1 MKDTVNIPV
10 EDLTMLAEA
19 LKKANEIIK
28 GLGVRELTTPKLT
41 PSKKRELKYK
51 RLFEKKVK
59 MITEI
64 TSHQSKEKALA
75 HLKYSLCLTKTSVVH
90 CAYFF
95 DEIDEE
101 HKIIVCYYK

>member
-10 EDLTMLAEA
+10 EDLTVLAEA

-51 RLFEKKVK
+51 RLLEKK
-59 MITEI
+59 
-64 TSHQSKEKALA
+64 
-75 HLKYSLCLTKTSVVH
+75 
-90 CAYFF
+90 
-95 DEIDEE
+95 
-101 HKIIVCYYK
+101 